1 MRRPISGLVAGAVL
15 ALVVPLATA
24 APASAGPPRIYHT
37 IRADLGYA
45 VVDRTVGCTRTQAF
59 VSSTVAMYAAQ
70 PGPVTKQGFTDVQV
84 IVRDV
89 CAARAAA
96 VPGDGVVVAEY
107 SGRAAVPLQ
116 SDPRLQQAS
125 VSASMRDVDDPSVP
139 ITVAVRWTGIG
150 PLDHT
155 TTHIHDRFPG
165 EGVISSSAN
174 DLRRDAA
181 AVVTLRVGNRL
192 SLRSVP
198 AADAVLERTKSRCV
212 ENPRPRVEGFYPCFG
227 FPG

>member
-1 MRRPISGLVAGAVL
+1 MQRLIGRLIGGLVL
-15 ALVVPLATA
+15 ALVVPLGTA
-24 APASAGPPRIYHT
+24 GPASAGPPRIYHT

-84 IVRDV
+84 IVSDV
-89 CAARAAA
+89 CAAPAAA
-96 VPGDGVVVAEY
+96 PGGGVVIAEY
-107 SGRAAVPLQ
+107 SGRAAVPLS
-116 SDPRLQQAS
+116 SDPRLRQAS
-125 VSASMRDVDDPSVP
+125 VTAQMHDVDDPGVL
-139 ITVAVRWTGIG
+139 ITLAVRWTGVG

-155 TTHIHDRFPG
+155 TTHIHNRFPG

-174 DLRRDAA
+174 DLRRAA
-181 AVVTLRVGNRL
+181 DAVVTLRVGNRVD
-192 SLRSVP
+192 LRSVP
-198 AADAVLERTKSRCV
+198 AAEAVLERTKSRCL
-212 ENPRPRVEGFYPCFG
+212 ENPRPGVEGFYPCFG